1 MHKKQKI
8 SSMKSSFNNEVNLLI
23 NEVNSYF
30 VNNEVSLLVDIAEDL
45 DIKIN
50 YDKSQYLDLLQ
61 CLVIMKLGK

>member
-1 MHKKQKI
+1 
-8 SSMKSSFNNEVNLLI
+8 MKSSFNNEVNLLI

-30 VNNEVSLLVDIAEDL
+30 VNSEVSLLVDIAEDL

-50 YDKSQYLDLLQ
+50 YDKFQYLDLLQ

>member
-1 MHKKQKI
+1 
-8 SSMKSSFNNEVNLLI
+8 MKSSFNNEVNLLI

-50 YDKSQYLDLLQ
+50 YDKFQYLDLLQ